1 RKINTIGIQQATK
14 VMHLSATAYNL
25 KKYLKFIHKK
35 VKSGAAIFT
44 LSEFI
49 KTSFYTLFGIDIK
62 LLKISIR

>member
-25 KKYLKFIHKK
+25 KKYLKFINKK

-44 LSEFI
+44 LSRI
-49 KTSFYTLFGIDIK
+49 YKKLRSILF
-62 LLKISIR
+62 LASI